1 MHYVEASHCP
11 NMETRLRGHTSAMM
25 CTQCTNGVTQTPS
38 AFKQAGVHHTA
49 AMCTQIGTGQ
59 SLCLQVTVF
68 GHSNSPMA
76 AVPVMMRAEDDNIA
90 ESGGVVLPSP
100 STLPWRLLPLDPA
113 ATP

>member
-11 NMETRLRGHTSAMM
+11 EMEKRLRGLSAIM

-49 AMCTQIGTGQ
+49 IACTEVGTGQ
-59 SLCLQVTVF
+59 SLSLQITVF
-68 GHSNSPMA
+68 GRCKSPMA
-76 AVPVMMRAEDDNIA
+76 AVPVMMRAEDDNLA
-90 ESGGVVLPSP
+90 GSGDVALLSP

-113 ATP
+113 ATA